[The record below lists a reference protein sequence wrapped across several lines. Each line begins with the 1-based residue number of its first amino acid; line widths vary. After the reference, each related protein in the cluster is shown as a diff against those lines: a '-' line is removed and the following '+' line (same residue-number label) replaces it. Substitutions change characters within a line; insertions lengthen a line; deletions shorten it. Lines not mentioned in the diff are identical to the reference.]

1 MSDKVIQGLHGVYKL
16 VNDILIGGSNY
27 AELAERLGML
37 LKRYR
42 EAGMT
47 LASNNVMVGE
57 KVYFAGYI
65 INVIR
70 VYADPKKVEV
80 ITNFPNN

>member
-1 MSDKVIQGLHGVYKL
+1 MYKL
-16 VNDILIGGSNY
+16 INDLLMGGRNY
-27 AELAERLGML
+27 AELVERLGML

-47 LASNNVMVGE
+47 LAINKVKVGK
-57 KVYFAGYI
+57 KVSFAGYI
-65 INVIR
+65 INGTR

>member
-1 MSDKVIQGLHGVYKL
+1 
-16 VNDILIGGSNY
+16 
-27 AELAERLGML
+27 ML

-65 INVIR
+65 INVTR